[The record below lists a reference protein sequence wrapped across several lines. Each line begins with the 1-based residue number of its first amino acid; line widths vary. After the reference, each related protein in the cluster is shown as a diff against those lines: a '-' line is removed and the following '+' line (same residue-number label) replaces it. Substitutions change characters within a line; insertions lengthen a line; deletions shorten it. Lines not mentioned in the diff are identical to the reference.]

1 MYNEALKNYRINNTF
16 EDFKADVFDDDN
28 NIIKEKYISFCKNKV
43 QIQNQLQ
50 INLFFLYNSK

>member
-1 MYNEALKNYRINNTF
+1 MKNYYMYNEALKNYRINNTF

-43 QIQNQLQ
+43 
-50 INLFFLYNSK
+50 